1 MDRAVRENQVAH
13 AVRPTA
19 LHVANVDALAKLHE
33 RLLGRTGGGGIA
45 TAAEAELGGQLLH
58 TIKGLRRLGVV
69 LGNFVVRFVARF
81 LAICQ
86 RLVRFLGCQEQLSC
100 LGIILILV
108 RMPLQRQHAIGTLD
122 FGRVGVL

>member
-1 MDRAVRENQVAH
+1 
-13 AVRPTA
+13 VRPTA

-33 RLLGRTGGGGIA
+33 RLLGRTGGGIA

-86 RLVRFLGCQEQLSC
+86 RLICFLGCQEPLSS
-100 LGIILILV
+100 LGIIRILV
-108 RMPLQRQHAIGTLD
+108 RMPLQRQHAIGTLN